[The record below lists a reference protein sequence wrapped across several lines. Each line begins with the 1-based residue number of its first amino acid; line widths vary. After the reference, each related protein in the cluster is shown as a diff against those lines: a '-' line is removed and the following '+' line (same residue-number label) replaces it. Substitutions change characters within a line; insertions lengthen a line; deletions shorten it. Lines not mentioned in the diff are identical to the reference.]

1 MSQISQLQRNFLR
14 NFCHQFS
21 ATFGFFERN
30 FLGGLTSLQCLSLI
44 WCFGASYD
52 AFTFGLIF
60 SIYTSP
66 LATIAQVGLHNVFQQ
81 QQLPE
86 QQAPTQMTHNF
97 VTLSS
102 INHCDSITKLKS
114 CLSSLHA
121 SFCGN
126 GMALNPTKPDVIL
139 FGTPQRLKSVS
150 ADPDFLYVVQD
161 VFEIIS
167 TNFQLCTT
175 CNFFPNLTK
184 KCPNSTGLLL
194 PLMQQIQSS
203 NYQAVSGSSGLQAL
217 RLIQISQWDLI
228 LRHYQSH
235 VSIISA
241 PSSKFFF
248 YGSFYRRFCG
258 PGFSLVAS

>member
-1 MSQISQLQRNFLR
+1 VSLTDLVFWCIVRCLYFWTNLFYL
-14 NFCHQFS
+14 H
-21 ATFGFFERN
+21 
-30 FLGGLTSLQCLSLI
+30 LTSGNNSSSRPAQCFPTAVAP
-44 WCFGASYD
+44 WA
-52 AFTFGLIF
+52 
-60 SIYTSP
+60 
-66 LATIAQVGLHNVFQQ
+66 VGPYADDT
-81 QQLPE
+81 QLY
-86 QQAPTQMTHNF
+86 

-194 PLMQQIQSS
+194 PLM
-203 NYQAVSGSSGLQAL
+203 
-217 RLIQISQWDLI
+217 
-228 LRHYQSH
+228 
-235 VSIISA
+235 
-241 PSSKFFF
+241 
-248 YGSFYRRFCG
+248 
-258 PGFSLVAS
+258 